1 MSQCSCLN
9 STSGRRREPARLIYL
24 WGSPTSEM
32 GQSRKFCDVRVTSAL
47 PLKADIHRK
56 AWHVARCHTA
66 ANRIFGADQQAVGTS
81 KPGARVAVRLIISS
95 NLGGCSTGMVL
106 RGFSFFR
113 LPPAGLAYFVA

>member
-9 STSGRRREPARLIYL
+9 STSGRRRQPARLIYL

-113 LPPAGLAYFVA
+113 LRPAESYFVA

>member
-1 MSQCSCLN
+1 MSAL
-9 STSGRRREPARLIYL
+9 GYL
-24 WGSPTSEM
+24 RQFG
-32 GQSRKFCDVRVTSAL
+32 DVRVTSAL

-66 ANRIFGADQQAVGTS
+66 ANRIFGADRQAVGTS

-106 RGFSFFR
+106 RGLSFFT